1 MTERREP
8 AGAAN
13 SGDDAGVRNRVLVE
27 RVTMLFDRN
36 RMPAF
41 TIVPFALLIVWYL
54 WDVTPRT
61 HLIGWLALKTMAS
74 ALLIGGDL
82 AYRRRGAHGSADV
95 WLRMYLGLLAID
107 GLSWSLMGSWLV
119 PMDRPDLVAVMF
131 AVVAGVG
138 AVGGVALATFV
149 QSTAVFAGG
158 LLLPVIGWHLL
169 HPTQLGVFAAAGATA
184 YLALLVHNGHLAA
197 RSTLELVRL
206 RFELGTLA
214 EQRAAALASAERS
227 SAVKSQ
233 FLATMSHEMRTPLH
247 GILGTIALLR
257 GRSRPPEDQE
267 GLETV
272 ERSGQHLL
280 RMIDDIL
287 DFSRVEAGRTTLD
300 NRPYDLRLALEDVT
314 RLWQAGARAKGLTLR
329 TDIAIPRSWARGDA
343 ARMRQVLHNLVGNAV
358 KFTDRGEVTL
368 RALVNGDRLMI
379 EVADT
384 GVGIAPEDL
393 ARVFEPFQQ
402 ADNSYAR
409 RHAGT
414 GLGLTLS
421 RELARA
427 MGGDVTGEST
437 PGAGTLFTL
446 DLPWVPAEPAMQE
459 NTAPLAQPVTGL
471 KGRVLLAEDNPVN
484 VRVALGMLKK
494 LGLEV
499 AVAADGEQ
507 AVASYCAQRPDAVLM
522 DCHMPGVDGFE
533 ATSRIRE
540 FESVQGG
547 SRVPI
552 LAVTANALP
561 EDRARCLA
569 AGMDDYLAK
578 PFSAE
583 DLARM
588 LERHL
593 PPTDVRAA

>member
-1 MTERREP
+1 MTGRRSIANP
-8 AGAAN
+8 AE
-13 SGDDAGVRNRVLVE
+13 AGLDGGVQKRILVE

-61 HLIGWLALKTMAS
+61 GLIGWLALKAVAS
-74 ALLIGGDL
+74 ALLIGVDL
-82 AYRRRGAHGSADV
+82 AYRRRGGRWPPDT
-95 WLRMYLGLLAID
+95 WLRIYLSLLAID

-149 QSTAVFAGG
+149 QSTAVFAGS

-169 HPTQLGVFAAAGATA
+169 HPTHLGVFAAAGATA

-206 RFELGTLA
+206 RFEFGTVA
-214 EQRAAALASAERS
+214 EQRARALESAERS

-247 GILGTIALLR
+247 GILGTVALLR
-257 GRSRPPEDQE
+257 GRTRPPEDEE
-267 GLETV
+267 GLDLV

-280 RMIDDIL
+280 GMISDIL
-287 DFSRVEAGRTTLD
+287 DFSRIEAGSTTLED
-300 NRPYDLRLALEDVT
+300 RPYDLRIVLEDVI
-314 RLWQAGARAKGLTLR
+314 RMSQAVAQAKGLALGA
-329 TDIAIPRSWARGDA
+329 AIDVPETWVCGDA
-343 ARMRQVLHNLVGNAV
+343 ARLRHVLHNLVGNAV
-358 KFTDRGEVTL
+358 KFTEHGEVVL
-368 RALVNGDRLMI
+368 RALVTGDRLRI
-379 EVADT
+379 QVRDT
-384 GVGIAPEDL
+384 GVGIAPEHL
-393 ARVFEPFQQ
+393 ARVFEPFHQ

-421 RELARA
+421 RALARA
-427 MGGDVTGEST
+427 MGGDVIVESST
-437 PGAGTLFTL
+437 GAGTVFTL
-446 DLPWVPAEPAMQE
+446 DLPWVPAEPPAR
-459 NTAPLAQPVTGL
+459 AGSDGL
-471 KGRVLLAEDNPVN
+471 PEIARSLTGRVLLAEDNPVN

-540 FESVQGG
+540 LESRQGG

-561 EDRARCLA
+561 EDRERCLA

-578 PFSAE
+578 PFSAD

-593 PPTDVRAA
+593 LPTDVRAA